1 MKTEWVANGL
11 PTTSNPST
19 YPADCTYVGAPT
31 VQFQTINGVS
41 VLNMSDLLP
50 PLHRVGWTLA
60 ANFNTSNFRY
70 EVRFNTLTQSAD
82 MSIDG
87 FIELWILDTANSNRF
102 DIAGLF
108 GSYYSTDLKFFAGG
122 SIDGSY
128 TNPAFDY
135 QNDTWYRLVLEGG
148 TNENIRAS
156 LLDDQGTELVSL
168 VLAHNTSAYPS
179 GFTIGLSQGMGT
191 PTMAYP
197 QAVAVDFVALST
209 SSGAEA
215 PSLSFVPSPEGLALY
230 WPVSA
235 DNFAVETA
243 SSLSFPIQ
251 WITMTNQ
258 VEVLNGMNS
267 IPVAFDQPSQFF
279 RLIQRQP

>member
-1 MKTEWVANGL
+1 MSARPLFSFKQLMERR
-11 PTTSNPST
+11 
-19 YPADCTYVGAPT
+19 
-31 VQFQTINGVS
+31 
-41 VLNMSDLLP
+41 LNMSDVLP

-60 ANFNTSNFRY
+60 TNFNTSNFRY

-82 MSIDG
+82 ASIDG
-87 FIELWILDTANSNRF
+87 FIEVWILDVANSNRF

-108 GSYYSTDLKFFAGG
+108 GASFSTDRRVYAG
-122 SIDGSY
+122 SAIDGSY
-128 TNPAFDY
+128 TNPVFNY

-156 LLDDQGTELVSL
+156 LYNDQGTELVSL

-191 PTMAYP
+191 PTMSYP

-209 SSGAEA
+209 SSGAEG
-215 PSLSFVPSPEGLALY
+215 PSLSFVPSPGGLTLY

-243 SSLSFPIQ
+243 SSLFFFFFPPK
-251 WITMTNQ
+251 MTNR
-258 VEVLNGMNS
+258 VEVFTRNG
-267 IPVAFDQPSQFF
+267 
-279 RLIQRQP
+279 